1 MRKVHHQQRRRT
13 LASQVSR
20 MKEDHH
26 HHEYDILSVSSPRVA
41 VVMTPASTTTVCWDT
56 RWDVYTEFELIAQRS
71 GKCESCITP
80 GKSAENLAGNTQNR
94 PGLRMQFDMTP
105 DWLLCPHPPHASCP
119 FIVMESN

>member
-26 HHEYDILSVSSPRVA
+26 EYDIVSVSSPRVA

-56 RWDVYTEFELIAQRS
+56 RWDVYTQFEV
-71 GKCESCITP
+71 E
-80 GKSAENLAGNTQNR
+80 KSAK
-94 PGLRMQFDMTP
+94 
-105 DWLLCPHPPHASCP
+105 
-119 FIVMESN
+119 VV